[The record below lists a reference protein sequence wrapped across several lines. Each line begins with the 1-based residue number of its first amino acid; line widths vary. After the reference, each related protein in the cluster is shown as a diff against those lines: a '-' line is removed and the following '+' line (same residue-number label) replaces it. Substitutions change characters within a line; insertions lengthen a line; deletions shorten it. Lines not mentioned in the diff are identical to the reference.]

1 MNERITP
8 IIASFSIGGI
18 QVDPDQGL
26 ARSALAERRL
36 EPRVMD
42 VLCTLAARAGEAVR
56 RETLL
61 RDVWG
66 DVIGRDEA
74 LTRAISRLRA
84 DLRALGA
91 EGLVETIPKRG
102 YRLVEPVSLLA
113 VDAVGATPHVLPG
126 PGRREQPGAGGLST
140 PRLLAVG
147 GVAGLLAIVLLWTF
161 WPQAQARPGTAFLHV
176 DETAG
181 DAVAGLAQALDT
193 LNPDRAIFAG
203 QPQAAEFDV
212 VVQPQAVEDRPGLVF
227 IIQDA
232 RTGVSLGSE
241 VIETHD
247 RTDQALAGQI
257 IALITLDLHCLADIR
272 ALAPREVWTDTQL
285 TAQLLRLCRSSR
297 QLGQIRQL
305 DAITADILAAYPD
318 LPLAQ
323 GLHAFTLMG
332 RIEQY
337 MYGQRDSRTLAA
349 QRAALEAVDRT
360 RELDPRA
367 AILEPVALMQGLVG
381 QDRAERER
389 LLQDYPVDGWF
400 ALHWQNL
407 RLAILRETGQ
417 AAEAIA
423 LAEALHARWQ
433 DSPMAV
439 LLLALSE
446 VQNGDWQ
453 NAIERVDAY
462 TANHHPG
469 RHPMHAIRDMAA
481 VYYAPR
487 ALAETGIHDGVPG
500 PIRGCMQAVLE
511 ARFSGT
517 ALFDAPG
524 GETCQ
529 GADTTMLAR
538 MLALTGDLDG
548 ALSAVEQFDRR
559 ATSTSIILFY
569 PEMLELWRHTRMWDV
584 AEDMGLV
591 DYWQASGNR
600 PNLCR
605 RPDMTEL
612 CEREIISRVR
622 R

>member
-8 IIASFSIGGI
+8 IGAPFSIGGI
-18 QVDPDQGL
+18 QIDPDQGV

-91 EGLVETIPKRG
+91 EGLVETLPKRG

-113 VDAVGATPHVLPG
+113 VEATAQPAQAPPG
-126 PGRREQPGAGGLST
+126 SLGHQT
-140 PRLLAVG
+140 PQARFSSKRSLAAVG
-147 GVAGLLAIVLLWTF
+147 GLAGLLAFVLLWQF
-161 WPQAQARPGTAFLHV
+161 WPQTQARPGTAFLHV
-176 DETAG
+176 DAAAG
-181 DAVAGLAQALDT
+181 DAMAGIAQALDT

-212 VVQPQAVEDRPGLVF
+212 VIHPQSVEDRPGLAF
-227 IIQDA
+227 IIHDA
-232 RTGVSLGSE
+232 RTGVSLASE

-247 RTDQALAGQI
+247 RADQALAGQI

-297 QLGQIRQL
+297 QLGQNRQL

-349 QRAALEAVDRT
+349 QRAAMEAVDRT

-367 AILEPVALMQGLVG
+367 AILEPVTLMQALIG

-400 ALHWQNL
+400 ALHWQHV
-407 RLAILRETGQ
+407 RVAILRETGQ
-417 AAEAIA
+417 ASEAIV
-423 LAEALHARWQ
+423 LAEALLARWP
-433 DSPMAV
+433 DSPMSV
-439 LLLALSE
+439 LMLALAE

-453 NAIERVDAY
+453 DAIRRIDDF
-462 TANHHPG
+462 TAGHDPG

-487 ALAETGIHDGVPG
+487 ALAETGIHEGVPG
-500 PIRGCMQAVLE
+500 PVRSCMQAVLE
-511 ARFSGT
+511 ARFSGSV
-517 ALFDAPG
+517 LFDVPG

-529 GADTTMLAR
+529 GADTAMLAR

-569 PEMLELWRHTRMWDV
+569 PEMLELWRHARMWDV

-605 RPDMTEL
+605 RPDMTDL